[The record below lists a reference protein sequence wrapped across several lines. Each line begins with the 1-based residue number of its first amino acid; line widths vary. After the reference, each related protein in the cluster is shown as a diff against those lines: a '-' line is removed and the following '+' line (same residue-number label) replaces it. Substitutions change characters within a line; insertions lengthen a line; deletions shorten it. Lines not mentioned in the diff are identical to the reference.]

1 MFDTD
6 TDKSAKFKNSLL
18 YFENFDNH
26 FFYAVIYGL
35 MHYKLKGQNVLLENA
50 KETLAEE
57 FFMKLKEIEK
67 STMLDHS
74 IFGFFDRCQLINYIL

>member
-1 MFDTD
+1 
-6 TDKSAKFKNSLL
+6 
-18 YFENFDNH
+18 
-26 FFYAVIYGL
+26 
-35 MHYKLKGQNVLLENA
+35 MHYKLKGQNVFLENA

-74 IFGFFDRCQLINYIL
+74 IFGFFDRCQLINYILCEYG